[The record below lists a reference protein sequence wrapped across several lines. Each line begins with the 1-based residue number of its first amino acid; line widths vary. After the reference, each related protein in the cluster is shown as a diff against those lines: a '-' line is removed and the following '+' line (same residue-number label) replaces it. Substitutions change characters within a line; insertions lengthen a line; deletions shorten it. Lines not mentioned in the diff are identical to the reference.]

1 MIKEVNYKPNRVLY
15 RELEIGETFR
25 YGEDEVGEIIYLSK
39 AGPIRLST
47 GDLIMDFNEY
57 DEVIRFDIT
66 INIE

>member
-1 MIKEVNYKPNRVLY
+1 MIKKINYKPNICLY
-15 RELEIGETFR
+15 IDLKVGETFR

-47 GDLIMDFNEY
+47 GDLITDFNDY